1 MKRFALLFIILPVI
15 LCGAGS
21 VITLKNLPGT
31 EWEWHSQR
39 ADSWPD
45 FTFVFM
51 SDGSLQ
57 LKKSSY
63 GFDEGG
69 CKFEGSYA
77 VIDNELYLTWKL
89 YSFYDKGDPEIHKA
103 GAKLVNDNNSVSY
116 DTKIIFDSITL
127 ICLNSTVNSGQNR
140 VLDGM
145 NVVTSGGK
153 KAIVTKNA
161 KIRSKPD
168 VRSDIIR
175 FGADLGDEGLAYCP
189 AGKELRVLARTRDKV
204 RIEKWENHWFFVEL
218 VSAGE
223 FGARYGW
230 IYGEFLEIK

>member
-1 MKRFALLFIILPVI
+1 MKRLFLLFIILPVL
-15 LCGAGS
+15 LCGADRA
-21 VITLKNLPGT
+21 ITLQNLPGT

-51 SDGSLQ
+51 PDGSLQ
-57 LKKSSY
+57 LKNSSY

-69 CKFEGSYA
+69 GKFEGSYS
-77 VIDNELYLTWKL
+77 VINNELSLTWKL
-89 YSFYDKGDPEIHKA
+89 YSFYDKGDPEMHRA
-103 GAKLVNDNNSVSY
+103 SAKLVNDSNSVY
-116 DTKIIFDSITL
+116 HDTTITFGSITL
-127 ICLNSTVNSGQNR
+127 VCLNSTVNSGQNR
-140 VLDGM
+140 VLDGI
-145 NVVTSGGK
+145 NVVTSGCK

-168 VRSDIIR
+168 VKSDIIR
-175 FGADLGDEGLAYCP
+175 FGADLGEEGLAYCP
-189 AGKELRVLARTRDKV
+189 AGKELRVLARTKDKV
-204 RIEKWENHWFFVEL
+204 TVEKWNNYWYYVEL

-230 IYGEFLEIK
+230 VYGEFLKLQ